1 MLSALRRQWFLAALV
16 ALLFLGIARPERLAP
31 VANFLPQDG
40 VIASVL
46 LVMSLGLETRTVWGA
61 VRRPTGAALAF
72 VVNLGVV
79 PVLAWLASHALE
91 SSLADGLI
99 IASVVPCTQASAAVW
114 TRRAGGND
122 TIAVLTTMS
131 TGLACVVATPA
142 WLELLVGR
150 RGGEQDF
157 MHMVVRLAL
166 LVALPIILGQSFRAL
181 APIRARATQHAKGLA
196 LYAQLGILSMV
207 LVGAV
212 ECGRQLGALREG
224 VAPLAGQIVA
234 MIALVAAV
242 HMAAWWVGFW
252 SGGRF
257 GLSSPDQIGVAF
269 AGSQKTLMVGL
280 AIAIDFGGLAVLPMV
295 AYHVMQLLIDTVLA
309 DRLRRGRIDHRGTEN
324 TERGVKKEVRRKK

>member
-1 MLSALRRQWFLAALV
+1 MRSAVRRQWFLAALI
-16 ALLFLGIARPERLAP
+16 ALLLLGIAWPEQFAP
-31 VANFLPQDG
+31 VANFLPQDW

-46 LVMSLGLETRTVWGA
+46 LVMSLGLETRMAWGA
-61 VRRPTGAALAF
+61 VRRPTAAAVAF
-72 VVNLGVV
+72 AVNLGVV

-91 SSLADGLI
+91 TSLAEGLI
-99 IASVVPCTQASAAVW
+99 VASVVPCTQASAAVW

-131 TGLACVVATPA
+131 TGLACFFVTPI

-150 RGGEQDF
+150 AGGVQDF
-157 MHMVVRLAL
+157 RRLVVRLAL
-166 LVALPIILGQSFRAL
+166 LVALPIVLGQSLRAV
-181 APIRARATQHAKGLA
+181 AHVRSWATQHAKGLA

-212 ECGRQLGALREG
+212 ECGRQLGSLSAG
-224 VAPLAGQIVA
+224 VAPLAGQLVA
-234 MIALVAAV
+234 MITLASAV
-242 HMAAWWVGFW
+242 HTAAWWVGYWF
-252 SGGRF
+252 GGRL
-257 GLSSPDQIGVAF
+257 GLSRPDQIGVAF

-309 DRLRRGRIDHRGTEN
+309 DWLQRGPHSAGLAGPFPDR
-324 TERGVKKEVRRKK
+324 